1 VTIFAYV
8 GGSIGSPINDLGEA
22 AIRLPLPPLTERA
35 EALDAA
41 MSGLVVDDDAGSLDV
56 PGLRAFAVNE
66 TDCSVKRLYSG
77 YVTNRHILRGDD
89 KRQSLRISGKRQ
101 WDVDLVDYNM
111 TLSRRVI
118 RGSDG
123 NRPAETDV
131 ERAQW
136 IIASDYTPTVTDA
149 GLIQTSGPVDMDPVD
164 YRGRYPTDVLADCGN
179 ASGKNYFVYFDE
191 PTNHPAFAYFFGT
204 STLYSST
211 LRLSNVASDIDSSTT
226 FAATCE
232 LYRDP
237 SRVFSGVYLK
247 YDGGSVFRSNSTT
260 EAAFQRVEVS
270 IDEPDIKSRT
280 KAIALADKYLTDG
293 SAEDET
299 LTITL
304 QLPSTHVNLVQ
315 PGQRIQVKF
324 SHIPGYTS
332 FTYTRVVSRT
342 VSQAA
347 DTDKV
352 YDVVLECKNPKL
364 IGRLGSGSGPV
375 SAGTGNNNVP
385 PPSPT
390 DNQTGLRFTISP
402 HLTAF
407 AFGDAS
413 KHANFVLAYTNSMTG
428 TPVWIMSGDSPYT
441 AQASF
446 SADSTAGDTT
456 GLVIHSSN
464 KVVIGDG
471 TSGIDVPMNTP
482 LYLVARY
489 TDGRRRDVVHERRHD
504 GRLLGPDRDV
514 DRTTGRPLDRHH
526 GGHGQLGRLGQR
538 LHAVLVHRHRRQRG
552 QRARLRPAGDA
563 RADRGRRLD
572 DDLHDQL
579 PLRRGHPPG
588 LRRRR
593 ARHALVG
600 HRRDGLLHPAADR
613 ARRHEHRRL
622 LLRHGRHGDRRHE
635 HDDPDGRADPRP
647 DLDARLGH
655 GQRDDLPARRPDV
668 GRAVGRQLV
677 VRLELQQ
684 RRLGQRAR
692 RLVVERARRPR
703 PPGRPPADLERLQRP
718 VRERQRGGG
727 LGHRPRRG
735 GPDGHDHEHRHE
747 QRWRRD
753 GHPDDDRGGR
763 RQPDRQRRHQ
773 ARLPQRH
780 PLDRR
785 HVATYTPAAAGG
797 GDFDVSPNPTADDDE
812 FKATDTSAPMTGW
825 TTLGTVTAQDT
836 NSTVLSHLY
845 LKRAA
850 LSTLAIDGIYK
861 AIPSIPFTV
870 TAKLT
875 AHTARADFG
884 RVGIFYAEATPG
896 QMETLAVVRSSG
908 DEAGNVLDMASPTSL
923 TGTVTS
929 TKISTS
935 NLSDR
940 SGRDTYFRFVIA
952 SATDVSYLVSY
963 DGLLWFA
970 LVSNR
975 NPGFTIGSVGL
986 FVSPFNASNDVEALF
1001 DWIRFGTDV
1010 IRPDA
1015 YYLQNQ

>member
-56 PGLRAFAVNE
+56 PGLRAFAINE

-204 STLYSST
+204 SSLYSST

-304 QLPSTHVNLVQ
+304 QLPSTHVNLIQ
-315 PGQRIQVKF
+315 PGQRLQVKF

-364 IGRLGSGSGPV
+364 IGRLGSGSSPV

-385 PPSPT
+385 PPAPT
-390 DNQTGLRFTISP
+390 DTQAGLRFNLTP

-413 KHANFVLAYTNSMTG
+413 KHANFVVAYTNSISG
-428 TPVWIMSGDSPYT
+428 TPVDIMPGDSPYT
-441 AQASF
+441 AQGSF

-464 KVVIGDG
+464 VIQIGA
-471 TSGIDVPMNTP
+471 DVPMNTP

-489 TDGRRRDVVHERRHD
+489 TDLGGGTAYTNGGTTVAFSPPSGSWTGPPAGLSIVTTAGAVSSGGSGSVFTLCSFIVTDGSSPSAPAFGQPATPEQIAGDGSTTTFTTNYPFVEGTLQVFVGDVLVTPSSVT
-504 GRLLGPDRDV
+504 G
-514 DRTTGRPLDRHH
+514 TTGSFTLPLTAPTGTNIVVFYYGT
-526 GGHGQLGRLGQR
+526 GGTATGATNTTTLTAGPTHVPTSMLGSGTASATTFLRGDQTW
-538 LHAVLVHRHRRQRG
+538 AVPSAASVSFG
-552 QRARLRPAGDA
+552 SNSNSVGSANAPGASSSNA
-563 RADRGRRLD
+563 RADHVHQGV
-572 DDLHDQL
+572 HQL
-579 PLRRGHPPG
+579 TSNGSN
-588 LRRRR
+588 
-593 ARHALVG
+593 ALFENVNV
-600 HRRDGLLHPAADR
+600 AAGSGI
-613 ARRHEHRRL
+613 A
-622 LLRHGRHGDRRHE
+622 
-635 HDDPDGRADPRP
+635 
-647 DLDARLGH
+647 LGVS
-655 GQRDDLPARRPDV
+655 GQTVTITNTGSGGGGGGGGTGTLTRSRRPT
-668 GRAVGRQLV
+668 A
-677 VRLELQQ
+677 
-684 RRLGQRAR
+684 AR
-692 RLVVERARRPR
+692 PTAPSPSSSSPTARSPSSATSRPTRRPR
-703 PPGRPPADLERLQRP
+703 AAARASGRSSTRPASPGRGSTRAARRSRRAAPGCGCRAPPSRP
-718 VRERQRGGG
+718 TTGTC
-727 LGHRPRRG
+727 
-735 GPDGHDHEHRHE
+735 
-747 QRWRRD
+747 
-753 GHPDDDRGGR
+753 GR
-763 RQPDRQRRHQ
+763 RPCRRS
-773 ARLPQRH
+773 R
-780 PLDRR
+780 
-785 HVATYTPAAAGG
+785 T
-797 GDFDVSPNPTADDDE
+797 
-812 FKATDTSAPMTGW
+812 
-825 TTLGTVTAQDT
+825 
-836 NSTVLSHLY
+836 
-845 LKRAA
+845 
-850 LSTLAIDGIYK
+850 
-861 AIPSIPFTV
+861 
-870 TAKLT
+870 
-875 AHTARADFG
+875 
-884 RVGIFYAEATPG
+884 
-896 QMETLAVVRSSG
+896 RSS
-908 DEAGNVLDMASPTSL
+908 
-923 TGTVTS
+923 S
-929 TKISTS
+929 TC
-935 NLSDR
+935 
-940 SGRDTYFRFVIA
+940 GR
-952 SATDVSYLVSY
+952 
-963 DGLLWFA
+963 
-970 LVSNR
+970 
-975 NPGFTIGSVGL
+975 
-986 FVSPFNASNDVEALF
+986 
-1001 DWIRFGTDV
+1001 
-1010 IRPDA
+1010 
-1015 YYLQNQ
+1015 

>member
-56 PGLRAFAVNE
+56 PGLRAFAINE

-89 KRQSLRISGKRQ
+89 KRGSLRISGKRQ

-131 ERAQW
+131 ERVQW

-247 YDGGSVFRSNSTT
+247 YDGGSVFRSSSTT

-280 KAIALADKYLTDG
+280 KAIALAAKYLTDG
-293 SAEDET
+293 AAEDET

-332 FTYTRVVSRT
+332 FTYARVVSRT

-385 PPSPT
+385 PVGADIEITSCADRPATAASTYDIVVSADGFAGWSTPAVHPT
-390 DNQTGLRFTISP
+390 AGRW
-402 HLTAF
+402 LTAELISNSTPGGDNPAIGVPPSA
-407 AFGDAS
+407 AFDAD
-413 KHANFVLAYTNSMTG
+413 
-428 TPVWIMSGDSPYT
+428 W
-441 AQASF
+441 
-446 SADSTAGDTT
+446 
-456 GLVIHSSN
+456 
-464 KVVIGDG
+464 
-471 TSGIDVPMNTP
+471 P
-482 LYLVARY
+482 LYLS
-489 TDGRRRDVVHERRHD
+489 
-504 GRLLGPDRDV
+504 
-514 DRTTGRPLDRHH
+514 
-526 GGHGQLGRLGQR
+526 
-538 LHAVLVHRHRRQRG
+538 
-552 QRARLRPAGDA
+552 AGDA
-563 RADRGRRLD
+563 ATLAYGMTVAAGEVCLRAWSDTGPGGPAVWHAWPASGNVSNDGSESTGGGRDASWGLYSTAHFGSEIGAYTIRVREYSSTGSPSAPALGQPSGEQTPTPAPD
-572 DDLHDQL
+572 GVTTTFTT
-579 PLRRGHPPG
+579 PANFFPGTLR
-588 LRRRR
+588 
-593 ARHALVG
+593 VEV
-600 HRRDGLLHPAADR
+600 DGLDQT
-613 ARRHEHRRL
+613 
-622 LLRHGRHGDRRHE
+622 
-635 HDDPDGRADPRP
+635 
-647 DLDARLGH
+647 DA
-655 GQRDDLPARRPDV
+655 
-668 GRAVGRQLV
+668 
-677 VRLELQQ
+677 
-684 RRLGQRAR
+684 
-692 RLVVERARRPR
+692 
-703 PPGRPPADLERLQRP
+703 
-718 VRERQRGGG
+718 
-727 LGHRPRRG
+727 
-735 GPDGHDHEHRHE
+735 
-747 QRWRRD
+747 
-753 GHPDDDRGGR
+753 
-763 RQPDRQRRHQ
+763 
-773 ARLPQRH
+773 
-780 PLDRR
+780 
-785 HVATYTPAAAGG
+785 
-797 GDFDVSPNPTADDDE
+797 
-812 FKATDTSAPMTGW
+812 
-825 TTLGTVTAQDT
+825 
-836 NSTVLSHLY
+836 
-845 LKRAA
+845 
-850 LSTLAIDGIYK
+850 
-861 AIPSIPFTV
+861 
-870 TAKLT
+870 
-875 AHTARADFG
+875 
-884 RVGIFYAEATPG
+884 
-896 QMETLAVVRSSG
+896 
-908 DEAGNVLDMASPTSL
+908 
-923 TGTVTS
+923 VTS
-929 TKISTS
+929 STA
-935 NLSDR
+935 NTFTLSFAPESDETVKVWY
-940 SGRDTYFRFVIA
+940 SGA
-952 SATDVSYLVSY
+952 
-963 DGLLWFA
+963 
-970 LVSNR
+970 
-975 NPGFTIGSVGL
+975 
-986 FVSPFNASNDVEALF
+986 
-1001 DWIRFGTDV
+1001 GTG
-1010 IRPDA
+1010 
-1015 YYLQNQ
+1015 

>member
-413 KHANFVLAYTNSMTG
+413 KHANFVLAYTNSMSG

-441 AQASF
+441 AQAR
-446 SADSTAGDTT
+446 SAPT
-456 GLVIHSSN
+456 
-464 KVVIGDG
+464 
-471 TSGIDVPMNTP
+471 
-482 LYLVARY
+482 R
-489 TDGRRRDVVHERRHD
+489 
-504 GRLLGPDRDV
+504 
-514 DRTTGRPLDRHH
+514 
-526 GGHGQLGRLGQR
+526 
-538 LHAVLVHRHRRQRG
+538 
-552 QRARLRPAGDA
+552 RPAT
-563 RADRGRRLD
+563 R
-572 DDLHDQL
+572 
-579 PLRRGHPPG
+579 PG
-588 LRRRR
+588 SSST
-593 ARHALVG
+593 
-600 HRRDGLLHPAADR
+600 
-613 ARRHEHRRL
+613 
-622 LLRHGRHGDRRHE
+622 
-635 HDDPDGRADPRP
+635 RP
-647 DLDARLGH
+647 TR
-655 GQRDDLPARRPDV
+655 
-668 GRAVGRQLV
+668 
-677 VRLELQQ
+677 
-684 RRLGQRAR
+684 
-692 RLVVERARRPR
+692 
-703 PPGRPPADLERLQRP
+703 
-718 VRERQRGGG
+718 
-727 LGHRPRRG
+727 
-735 GPDGHDHEHRHE
+735 
-747 QRWRRD
+747 
-753 GHPDDDRGGR
+753 
-763 RQPDRQRRHQ
+763 
-773 ARLPQRH
+773 
-780 PLDRR
+780 
-785 HVATYTPAAAGG
+785 
-797 GDFDVSPNPTADDDE
+797 SS
-812 FKATDTSAPMTGW
+812 SA
-825 TTLGTVTAQDT
+825 
-836 NSTVLSHLY
+836 
-845 LKRAA
+845 
-850 LSTLAIDGIYK
+850 
-861 AIPSIPFTV
+861 
-870 TAKLT
+870 
-875 AHTARADFG
+875 TARA
-884 RVGIFYAEATPG
+884 
-896 QMETLAVVRSSG
+896 
-908 DEAGNVLDMASPTSL
+908 ASTC
-923 TGTVTS
+923 
-929 TKISTS
+929 
-935 NLSDR
+935 R
-940 SGRDTYFRFVIA
+940 
-952 SATDVSYLVSY
+952 
-963 DGLLWFA
+963 
-970 LVSNR
+970 
-975 NPGFTIGSVGL
+975 
-986 FVSPFNASNDVEALF
+986 
-1001 DWIRFGTDV
+1001 
-1010 IRPDA
+1010 
-1015 YYLQNQ
+1015 